1 MLSHKSDFSIFDHHK
16 ELVYLDSA
24 ATSQKPKV
32 VIDAIK
38 NYYETQNGSPH
49 RGAHLLSIE
58 STRLYEDGREV
69 VKNFIKADETSEIV
83 FTRNATE
90 SLNLIAYGYIRKF
103 LKREQNI
110 VLSITN
116 HHSNIIPFQRL
127 CHEIGAELRYL
138 YCDDDGRILESELSK
153 IDQNTLM
160 VSIPMISNGIGIKH
174 DVKKIFDQAKAVR
187 AICLLDV
194 AQSVGHDD
202 VSVKDL
208 EPDLMVFSGHKIFA
222 PQGIGVLYGKKEI
235 LELFDPF
242 LSGGDM
248 IEYVEEQSTT
258 YANLPERL
266 EAGTQNVAGVIG
278 LKTAIEYINEVGL
291 ENIIS
296 LERELTM
303 YAFDALK
310 QLDFIEVY
318 GNRNRGALITFNVK
332 DVHPHDVASILD
344 SHHVAIRAGHHCC
357 QPLMKYLKHPS
368 TCRASFSIFN
378 SKEDVDQLIYALH
391 QVKEVFYE

>member
-1 MLSHKSDFSIFDHHK
+1 MLSHKSDFPLFNHHK

-32 VIDAIK
+32 VIDIIK
-38 NYYETQNGSPH
+38 DYYETSNGSPH
-49 RGAHLLSIE
+49 RGAHLLSVE
-58 STRLYEDGREV
+58 STRLYDESREV
-69 VKNFIKADETSEIV
+69 VKNFIEAKEGSEII

-90 SLNLIAYGYIRKF
+90 SLNLIAYGYIKKL
-103 LKREQNI
+103 LKQEHNI

-127 CHEIGAELRYL
+127 CHETGAELRYL
-138 YCDDDGRILESELSK
+138 YCDDNGSILESELKK

-174 DVKKIFDQAKAVR
+174 DVNKIFNIAKTEG
-187 AICLLDV
+187 AIRLLDA
-194 AQSVGHDD
+194 AQSVGHDL
-202 VSVKDL
+202 VSVKAL

-222 PQGIGVLYGKKEI
+222 PQGIGVLYGRKDI
-235 LELFDPF
+235 LEQFDPF

-258 YANLPERL
+258 YADLPGRL
-266 EAGTQNVAGVIG
+266 EAGTQNVAGVLG
-278 LKTAIEYINEVGL
+278 LKTAIDYISEIGL

-296 LERELTM
+296 LEHELTM
-303 YAFDALK
+303 YAFDELK
-310 QLDFIEVY
+310 KLDFIEVY
-318 GNRNRGALITFNVK
+318 GNRDRGALITFNVK
-332 DVHPHDVASILD
+332 EVHPHDVASILD
-344 SHHVAIRAGHHCC
+344 NNHVAIRAGHHCC
-357 QPLMKYLKHPS
+357 QPLMKYLNHPS

-378 SKEDVDQLIYALH
+378 TKEDIDQLIYALH

>member
-1 MLSHKSDFSIFDHHK
+1 MLSHKSDFSIFNHHK

-38 NYYETQNGSPH
+38 NYYETSNGSPH

-58 STRLYEDGREV
+58 STRLYEEGREV

-103 LKREQNI
+103 LKPEQNI

-127 CHEIGAELRYL
+127 CHETGAELRYL

-174 DVKKIFDQAKAVR
+174 DVKKIFDQAKAVK

-202 VSVKDL
+202 VSVKAL

-235 LELFDPF
+235 LESFDPF

-258 YANLPERL
+258 YADLPERL

-332 DVHPHDVASILD
+332 KVHPHDVASILD